1 MGGDTVTSLL
11 SISGLRLDI
20 GGSFRDGVVSV
31 LAWVALGGATRRGF
45 TILVDMGGS
54 MEGPY
59 TKRWILIDSALVFSI
74 NVLGL
79 LDPGLTGM
87 RGDISSGCIV
97 RQKLNLQRDLLA
109 GGKRSV

>member
-1 MGGDTVTSLL
+1 MGGDTVASLL
-11 SISGLRLDI
+11 SVSGLRLDI

-45 TILVDMGGS
+45 TILVDIGGS

-79 LDPGLTGM
+79 LDPGLTG

-97 RQKLNLQRDLLA
+97 RQKLSLQRDLLA